1 MASGASATGRLLQA
15 HPGVTGILCYND
27 VVAFGALRAIRAS
40 GRSVPEDVSVV
51 GFDDIDLAGFA
62 EPSLT
67 TVAQD
72 IVALG
77 SWGVDRLLE
86 MLTAAPEAVGPS
98 HFETVR
104 LPVRLVVRA
113 TTGPAPR
120 ITWHA

>member
-1 MASGASATGRLLQA
+1 MRRRPAACWTA

-27 VVAFGALRAIRAS
+27 VVAFGALRAIHAS
-40 GRSVPEDVSVV
+40 GRTVPEDVSVV

-77 SWGVDRLLE
+77 NWGVDRLLE
-86 MLTAAPEAVGPS
+86 SLAAGPLS
-98 HFETVR
+98 VHPSRFRTVR
-104 LPVRLVVRA
+104 LPVHLVVRA
-113 TTGPAPR
+113 TTGPAL
-120 ITWHA
+120 HA

>member
-1 MASGASATGRLLQA
+1 M
-15 HPGVTGILCYND
+15 
-27 VVAFGALRAIRAS
+27 
-40 GRSVPEDVSVV
+40 

-86 MLTAAPEAVGPS
+86 AVVASTVPAAPAQ
-98 HFETVR
+98 FEPCVCRSTWSSAR
-104 LPVRLVVRA
+104 RPVRRQS
-113 TTGPAPR
+113 
-120 ITWHA
+120 

>member
-1 MASGASATGRLLQA
+1 M
-15 HPGVTGILCYND
+15 LCYND

-40 GRSVPEDVSVV
+40 GRSVPRDMSVV

-86 MLTAAPEAVGPS
+86 SVAASPSTVGPS
-98 HFETVR
+98 GIETAR
-104 LPVRLVVRA
+104 MPVRLVVRA
-113 TTGPAPR
+113 TTGPAPSAR
-120 ITWHA
+120 RRRFQG